1 MSKSTPFAALSG
13 RRFASDDSGLTRPQ
27 AAEVDATRAAAAAAA
42 AGPKRA
48 FDGFS
53 DVAAFMGLPAGHGKS
68 EASGTAK
75 TKENVMAQYRE
86 ISKLYTRT
94 VDSAPAMR
102 LCQRAYDIAIR

>member
-42 AGPKRA
+42 GSKRA